1 MGSTVQACPPVPKNY
16 RGMNLWNTNGARDRI
31 KPTMGS
37 DKSRLPYRGSDS
49 QPIILTP
56 KLIADT
62 QPLILRSCLQS
73 YRERLPW
80 PVEQGS
86 HRRSCREEG
95 PREQG
100 APGGGSSRA
109 GSQGAPG
116 GGSSR
121 TGSTGRRSRER
132 RVGGRGTPRG
142 RDRVAETES
151 RGRRTER
158 Q

>member
-1 MGSTVQACPPVPKNY
+1 V
-16 RGMNLWNTNGARDRI
+16 NLWNTNGARDRI
-31 KPTMGS
+31 KATMGS
-37 DKSRLPYRGSDS
+37 DKSRLPLEQQLAHPAIRKIYRGSDS
-49 QPIILTP
+49 QSIILTP
-56 KLIADT
+56 KLITDS
-62 QPLILRSCLQS
+62 QPLILRACLQS

-100 APGGGSSRA
+100 APGGGSSRV

-132 RVGGRGTPRG
+132 RAGGRGTPRG

-158 Q
+158 K